1 LQSDQ
6 VTESLLTESE
16 SDLFGIMT
24 GAFRA
29 QLLSVALKRDLFT
42 YLSSKSLKL
51 GQLCEH
57 LKIPRKPCLLF
68 LESLVAIKLLKKTG
82 EYYGNS
88 SMSATYLVKGRP
100 EYQGANVKLF
110 ESLYDAC
117 RELETALVED
127 KPTTTNFAYFFDD
140 GDDISSDYA
149 NLMHESGVV
158 PTLLLMEYYDFSD
171 SKWLLDV
178 GGGSGRL
185 AATLTSQY
193 SGLGVVLFD
202 LPQICAQAQDY
213 LTPFPSLSS
222 RIEIFNGNFLRDS
235 FPEGPDTILMMRI
248 VHDWPDDTAQLLLRK
263 AYKALPPGGKIL
275 IYETMR
281 TSDDVPDETFAIS
294 LLMQLISPA
303 GKIRSF
309 NEVSDMLREARFT
322 NIEVTPTA
330 YMYTLVSAEKP
341 LTNI

>member
-1 LQSDQ
+1 MQVFVMWERAISIDQLQGDQ
-6 VTESLLTESE
+6 IVESLLTESE
-16 SDLFGIMT
+16 SELFGIMT

-29 QLLSVALKRDLFT
+29 QLLAVALKRDLFT
-42 YLSSKSLKL
+42 YLAYKSFKL
-51 GQLCEH
+51 EQLSEH
-57 LKIPRKPCLLF
+57 LQIPKAPCKIF
-68 LESLVAIKLLKKTG
+68 LESLVAIKLLKKSGDT
-82 EYYGNS
+82 YGNS
-88 SMSATYLVKGRP
+88 SMASTYLVKGRP

-117 RELETALVED
+117 KELENSLAED

-140 GDDISSDYA
+140 GDDISSNYA

-158 PTLLLMEYYDFSD
+158 PTLLLMEYYDFSN

-202 LPQICAQAQDY
+202 LSQICAQAQDY
-213 LTPFPSLSS
+213 LTPFPTLNS
-222 RIEIFNGNFLRDS
+222 RIEIYPGNFLLDA

-248 VHDWPDDTAQLLLRK
+248 VHDWSDDTARLLLRK
-263 AYKALPPGGKIL
+263 AFTALPPGGRLL
-275 IYETMR
+275 IFETMR
-281 TSDDVPDETFAIS
+281 ASDDVPDDTFAIS

-303 GKIRSF
+303 GHSTRLFS
-309 NEVSDMLREARFT
+309 
-322 NIEVTPTA
+322 
-330 YMYTLVSAEKP
+330 
-341 LTNI
+341 

>member
-1 LQSDQ
+1 LQGEQAAD
-6 VTESLLTESE
+6 SLLTDSESE
-16 SDLFGIMT
+16 LFGIMT
-24 GAFRA
+24 GAFRS
-29 QLLSVALKRDLFT
+29 QLLAVALKRDLFT

-51 GQLCEH
+51 DQLCDH
-57 LKIPRKPCLLF
+57 LKIPRAPCKIF

-82 EYYGNS
+82 EFFGNS
-88 SMSATYLVKGRP
+88 TMSATYLVKGRP

-117 RELETALVED
+117 KQLETALVED
-127 KPTTTNFAYFFDD
+127 TPTTTNFAYFFEG
-140 GDDISSDYA
+140 GDDITSDYA

-202 LPQICAQAQDY
+202 LSQICAQAQDY
-213 LTPFPSLSS
+213 LTPFPALNS
-222 RIEIFNGNFLRDS
+222 RIEIFPGNFLRDS

-248 VHDWPDDTAQLLLRK
+248 VHDWPDDTAHVLLRK
-263 AYKALPPGGKIL
+263 AWRALPPGGRLL
-275 IYETMR
+275 IFETMR
-281 TSDDVPDETFAIS
+281 SSDDVPDETFAIS

-309 NEVSDMLREARFT
+309 SEVTDMLLEARFT
-322 NIEVTPTA
+322 NIEVVPTA
-330 YMYTLVSAEKP
+330 YMYTLIVAEKP
-341 LTNI
+341 LTDV